1 MGIRYGAELNG
12 SWRGNV
18 GGRELQ
24 ITKTINQMPRIE
36 TM

>member
-1 MGIRYGAELNG
+1 MGIRYGGEING
-12 SWRGNV
+12 SRRGYV

-36 TM
+36 TT